1 MALKCVGSVVCSRAL
16 RFTLLVLLAALAG
29 PVAACGGSGSKNGS
43 AAAPTAK
50 ATSEPTNATA
60 NASAEPGLIVF
71 RRWSDTSHTHGAIL
85 TMASN
90 GSGERPLDDPTGS
103 LSDDYPDITP
113 DGSAVAFQRCGD
125 SESSCSIFT
134 MPADGTQPRRVGGCR
149 PGERPPRCADSS
161 YPAIAPNGGCIAFV
175 RKSGPLRADGD
186 TYEFQGIF
194 TMRMDGSRPR
204 RVTLERTRDV
214 RDGEPQ
220 WSPDAR
226 RLVFVRE
233 NDAAQPAGGQ
243 AIFIVNANG
252 RGLHRITPWQLHAGD
267 GPNWSPDGR
276 RILFRSNES
285 DTFMNSNLFT
295 VGSDG
300 TGLKQITHLPP
311 TKRLYSSGFS
321 PDGTSITFGMQG
333 TNGEPDVYTMRLD
346 GSRLAQVTHTPLGDS
361 APDWGA
367 TSG

>member
-1 MALKCVGSVVCSRAL
+1 MR
-16 RFTLLVLLAALAG
+16 
-29 PVAACGGSGSKNGS
+29 
-43 AAAPTAK
+43 
-50 ATSEPTNATA
+50 
-60 NASAEPGLIVF
+60 
-71 RRWSDTSHTHGAIL
+71 
-85 TMASN
+85 
-90 GSGERPLDDPTGS
+90 
-103 LSDDYPDITP
+103 P
-113 DGSAVAFQRCGD
+113 DGAH
-125 SESSCSIFT
+125 
-134 MPADGTQPRRVGGCR
+134 PHRVGGCR
-149 PGERPPRCADSS
+149 PGQQPPRCADSS
-161 YPAIAPNGGCIAFV
+161 YPAIAPKGGHIAFV
-175 RKSGPLRADGD
+175 RKSGRLRADGD
-186 TYEFQGIF
+186 AYEFQGIF
-194 TMRMDGSRPR
+194 TMRMDGSHPR

-226 RLVFVRE
+226 RIVFVRE

-252 RGLHRITPWQLHAGD
+252 GGLHRITPWQLHAGD

-285 DTFMNSNLFT
+285 DTFTNSNLFT

-333 TNGEPDVYTMRLD
+333 TNGEADVYTMRLD

-367 TSG
+367 TRG